1 MRLRSFGYPLSAVL
15 PRQPPNAFRQAQG
28 RPARGIV
35 ILYRAAVEGRRA
47 PQVGDA
53 DRALGGVF
61 RRTILKRK
69 SDWARMGLSE
79 PGY

>member
-1 MRLRSFGYPLSAVL
+1 MRLHSSGYPLSAVL

-35 ILYRAAVEGRRA
+35 VEGRRA
-47 PQVGDA
+47 KTPQAGDA

-69 SDWARMGLSE
+69 AIRFG
-79 PGY
+79 